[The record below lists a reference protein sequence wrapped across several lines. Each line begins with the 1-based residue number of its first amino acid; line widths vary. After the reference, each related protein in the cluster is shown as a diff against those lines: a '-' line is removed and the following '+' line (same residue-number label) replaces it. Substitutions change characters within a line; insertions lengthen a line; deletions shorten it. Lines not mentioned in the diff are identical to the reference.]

1 MFEFHLHIKNYQSY
15 EFMMN
20 LLPWFVSG
28 FVDGEGTFA
37 INIRKGSR
45 YRLGWSVEPA
55 FSIGLHPK
63 DEEILIHIREYF
75 GGGGIGTIHKNTR
88 MVSCPASLQGR
99 VHSLEQISNI
109 IIHFDRYP
117 LITNKHADYLLFKEV
132 IQMLLKKEHLTQ
144 EGLQA
149 IVNIRGALNKGQT
162 PLLKEAFPN
171 SVAVPRPLVKLASTL
186 PDPNWLA
193 GFTAGEGCF
202 LVNLRKS
209 SSHKFGMRVMLR
221 FKLTQHT
228 RDEQLLKS
236 I

>member
-1 MFEFHLHIKNYQSY
+1 
-15 EFMMN
+15 
-20 LLPWFVSG
+20 
-28 FVDGEGTFA
+28 
-37 INIRKGSR
+37 
-45 YRLGWSVEPA
+45 
-55 FSIGLHPK
+55 
-63 DEEILIHIREYF
+63 
-75 GGGGIGTIHKNTR
+75 

-236 I
+236 LEAYLDCGKYFSSPNGDHGDFWVLKFEDIVVKIIPFFNKYPLMNVKSKDFQDFCRVAEIIKSGKHLTLEGIDKIKKIKAGMNKGRDA